1 MTKDVSVVCTEPVAL
16 GSDAEH
22 YTTFMLAIPPTTFEH
37 GFTITVTDSDGY
49 TFEKS
54 TANRYTVER
63 NAIFPMA
70 PLCCREIEE
79 FEIENAGVRNY
90 RITWESPLI
99 WTCAAIKQ
107 VKAPPML

>member
-1 MTKDVSVVCTEPVAL
+1 MTMGASATKEVSMVCTEPVAL

-22 YTTFMLAIPPTTFEH
+22 YITFMLAIPPTTFEK

-79 FEIENAGVRNY
+79 FEIENNGVRNY
-90 RITWESPLI
+90 RINVDYSSDPN
-99 WTCAAIKQ
+99 
-107 VKAPPML
+107 